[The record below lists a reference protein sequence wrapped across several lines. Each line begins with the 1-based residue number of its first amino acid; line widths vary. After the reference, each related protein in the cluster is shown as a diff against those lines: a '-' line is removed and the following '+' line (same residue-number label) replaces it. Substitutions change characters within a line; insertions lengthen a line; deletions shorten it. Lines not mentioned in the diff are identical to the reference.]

1 MDARIE
7 KREKVKES
15 EDLRVLSVKQR
26 QTNIVSLG
34 EQKRIYIYIYIYI
47 RFRAVRERACFPNI
61 FIGKQAIENKLSF
74 Y

>member
-1 MDARIE
+1 MDVRIE

-15 EDLRVLSVKQR
+15 EDLRVLTMKQR

-47 RFRAVRERACFPNI
+47 RVKSSE
-61 FIGKQAIENKLSF
+61 GESLLS
-74 Y
+74 